1 MYVAG
6 SPGLGKSMTVREA
19 FRLLSAG
26 EACAGEAADA
36 PPPCKSC
43 FVNGFQLQTPAAVYA
58 ALLAELG
65 VDDDA
70 VEAATGP
77 RQALERFFVPA
88 AAEEAEG
95 RQAAAA
101 AGARRRTRVSG
112 ASEAGGSAEADA
124 GALVVADPV
133 GGAGGAGGSMCLVV
147 IDELDQ
153 LLSKEN
159 EALHS
164 LFGWAAAPSSRL
176 VLVGIA
182 NSLDLARGRL
192 PTICSCS
199 AVSSRRAP
207 RGCQLARSA
216 RMSR

>member
-1 MYVAG
+1 MQ
-6 SPGLGKSMTVREA
+6 
-19 FRLLSAG
+19 
-26 EACAGEAADA
+26 
-36 PPPCKSC
+36 SC

-65 VDDDA
+65 VDDAA

-77 RQALERFFVPA
+77 RQALERFFVTA

-95 RQAAAA
+95 RP